1 MQQPT
6 TSYAITAPTH
16 YPDAAYAGSHHMN
29 HTNASQI
36 NSALDIQS
44 IDTQT
49 ERDIYPAAGTKTT
62 STTEPSGSS
71 EIDEENDE
79 DVIRVPY
86 KYLVRVTPK
95 ETQSTTRASSTT
107 KTAQTTEASTS
118 HRPSPTTSS
127 TISDDSAEVHY
138 GFDIG
143 SFDGLDDAISNSE
156 EHQPPSTEIPT
167 KQQPTRKQSSN
178 GHMPQAP
185 HYHHDD
191 IADANTPEESTFVRS
206 TSTITYNRIQP
217 TSTIK
222 SNHPEQT
229 GQLTKYVTGD
239 ARTLTVTTT
248 KTTVVRSHTIT
259 LTKTKTSTLVDTIT
273 HTLVKPTRVSYEPT
287 IKPTIYTAPITLK
300 KVLGSSSSIVPNP
313 SFSIYANIGTDG
325 ECI

>member
-1 MQQPT
+1 
-6 TSYAITAPTH
+6 
-16 YPDAAYAGSHHMN
+16 MN

-49 ERDIYPAAGTKTT
+49 ERDIYPVTDTKPTT
-62 STTEPSGSS
+62 TTEPSDSS
-71 EIDEENDE
+71 EIDTDNDE

-95 ETQSTTRASSTT
+95 EAQSTTKATPSSSTT
-107 KTAQTTEASTS
+107 TSQTTEASTS
-118 HRPSPTTSS
+118 HRTTG
-127 TISDDSAEVHY
+127 TTTTTESDESANVHY

-156 EHQPPSTEIPT
+156 EHQQQSTEMPT
-167 KQQPTRKQSSN
+167 KQHPSRKPSSN

-185 HYHHDD
+185 YYHHDD
-191 IADANTPEESTFVRS
+191 IADANTPEQSTFAPS

-229 GQLTKYVTGD
+229 GKLTKYVTGD

-300 KVLGSSSSIVPNP
+300 KVLGSSSSVVPNP